1 MFPYVNIHT
10 HNIIDD
16 KEIISI
22 RNIDVDNIANVDV
35 SRFYSVGIHPWS
47 LKGQQSTDNGQQSP
61 FLETENLKTS
71 EFERSQGRM
80 DAGSQSYKAHS
91 SQPIAHST
99 NNSQVFRFSDS
110 QIQNISQ
117 ILRFSDSQILNFL
130 SQSRKESQRMLLS
143 SNVSLCSQPFLRFS
157 DSQILK
163 AIGECG
169 LDRAC
174 DSDFELQREVFI
186 KQIELSEQYH
196 KPLIIHAVRS
206 YPDIISIR
214 KETKSKQPW
223 IIHGFN
229 GNEHSAEQLLRH
241 DGIYL
246 SLGDVLFKNE
256 KRAER
261 LLDITPSDR
270 LFLETDVAER
280 SIVEVYEKASL
291 LSGVATDILRK
302 DIFDNFVKIF
312 GHI

>member
-10 HNIIDD
+10 HNTIDD

-35 SRFYSVGIHPWS
+35 SRFYSVGIHPWN

-117 ILRFSDSQILNFL
+117 VFSFSDSQIL
-130 SQSRKESQRMLLS
+130 
-143 SNVSLCSQPFLRFS
+143 
-157 DSQILK
+157 I

-196 KPLIIHAVRS
+196 KPMIIHAVRS

-214 KETKSKQPW
+214 KEMKPNQPW

-261 LLDITPSDR
+261 LLDIIPSDR

>member
-10 HNIIDD
+10 HNTIDD

-35 SRFYSVGIHPWS
+35 SRFYSVGIHPW
-47 LKGQQSTDNGQQSP
+47 KCQQSTDNGQQSP

-117 ILRFSDSQILNFL
+117 ILRFSD
-130 SQSRKESQRMLLS
+130 
-143 SNVSLCSQPFLRFS
+143 P
-157 DSQILK
+157 QILK

-186 KQIELSEQYH
+186 KQIELSEQYY

-214 KETKSKQPW
+214 KETKSNQPW

-261 LLDITPSDR
+261 LLDIIPSDR

>member
-10 HNIIDD
+10 HNTIDD

-35 SRFYSVGIHPWS
+35 SRFYSVGIHPW
-47 LKGQQSTDNGQQSP
+47 KCQQSTDNGQQSP

-117 ILRFSDSQILNFL
+117 ILRISDSQIL
-130 SQSRKESQRMLLS
+130 
-143 SNVSLCSQPFLRFS
+143 
-157 DSQILK
+157 I

-206 YPDIISIR
+206 YPDIIAIR
-214 KETKSKQPW
+214 KETKSNQPW

-261 LLDITPSDR
+261 LLDIIPSDR

>member
-10 HNIIDD
+10 HNTIDD

-61 FLETENLKTS
+61 FLESENLKTS

-117 ILRFSDSQILNFL
+117 ILRFSDSQIL
-130 SQSRKESQRMLLS
+130 
-143 SNVSLCSQPFLRFS
+143 
-157 DSQILK
+157 K

-196 KPLIIHAVRS
+196 KPMIIHAVRS

-214 KETKSKQPW
+214 KETKSNQPW

-261 LLDITPSDR
+261 LLDIIPLDR

>member
-10 HNIIDD
+10 HNTIDD

-35 SRFYSVGIHPWS
+35 SRFYSVGIHPWN

-71 EFERSQGRM
+71 EFERSQGRI

-117 ILRFSDSQILNFL
+117 ILRFSDSQIL
-130 SQSRKESQRMLLS
+130 
-143 SNVSLCSQPFLRFS
+143 
-157 DSQILK
+157 I

-186 KQIELSEQYH
+186 KQIEFSEQYH

-214 KETKSKQPW
+214 KETKSNQPW

-261 LLDITPSDR
+261 LLDIIPSDR
-270 LFLETDVAER
+270 LFLETDVADR

>member
-47 LKGQQSTDNGQQSP
+47 LKCQQSTDNGQQSP

-117 ILRFSDSQILNFL
+117 VFSFSDSQIL
-130 SQSRKESQRMLLS
+130 
-143 SNVSLCSQPFLRFS
+143 
-157 DSQILK
+157 I

-196 KPLIIHAVRS
+196 KPMIIHAVRS

-214 KETKSKQPW
+214 KETKSNQPW

-261 LLDITPSDR
+261 LLDIIPSDR

-291 LSGVATDILRK
+291 LSDVATDILRK

>member
-1 MFPYVNIHT
+1 MFPYINIHT
-10 HNIIDD
+10 HNTIDD

-35 SRFYSVGIHPWS
+35 SRFYSVGIHPWN

-80 DAGSQSYKAHS
+80 DAGPQSYKAHS

-117 ILRFSDSQILNFL
+117 ILRFSDSQIL
-130 SQSRKESQRMLLS
+130 
-143 SNVSLCSQPFLRFS
+143 
-157 DSQILK
+157 K

-186 KQIELSEQYH
+186 NQIELSEQYH

-214 KETKSKQPW
+214 KEMKPNQPW

-261 LLDITPSDR
+261 LLDIIPSDR

-280 SIVEVYEKASL
+280 SIVEVYEKVSL